1 MSGQNGQNG
10 VEDDAG
16 KLFVGGINRN
26 TSDESFRNYFSK
38 FGTIKDCVLMRDK
51 ATNASRGFGFITY
64 ADPMSLNE
72 VLKERPHTLDNK
84 VIDAKPCT
92 PKHMQPAKKQYA
104 NQYPTTKKIFLGG
117 ISMEATEE
125 DVKSYFSRYGV
136 VVEVH
141 FVTDKSDMTRPHK
154 GFGFITFEDESSVDQ
169 AIAKHYHIIKDK
181 RCEAKSAEQKDRNN
195 SQGAGNPYEQ
205 QQQQQMGGYGQQ
217 MQMGYGQ
224 QQAGNWMGA
233 NMMPGYGYGNGYG
246 TYQQPAY
253 GGQQQ
258 YGAAGANG
266 AQGYGAQGG
275 QPQQGYGY
283 AGYGYGNAMYGQ
295 QQAVQGGAPGMQGGQ
310 QGYGSQPTSTA
321 ASAPGGYQNPGKG
334 YHPYKR

>member
-10 VEDDAG
+10 GEDDAG

-26 TSDESFRNYFSK
+26 TTDDAFQNYFAK
-38 FGTIKDCVLMRDK
+38 FGDIKDCVLMRDK
-51 ATNASRGFGFITY
+51 VTMQSRGFGFITY
-64 ADPMSLNE
+64 TDPMSLNE

-104 NQYPTTKKIFLGG
+104 NQYPVTKKIFLGG

-141 FVTDKSDMTRPHK
+141 FVSDRLDTQGRPHK

-169 AIAKHYHIIKDK
+169 AIAKHYHVIKDK
-181 RCEAKSAEQKDRNN
+181 RCEAKSAEQKDRSNN
-195 SQGAGNPYEQ
+195 QGAGNPYDQ
-205 QQQQQMGGYGQQ
+205 NQMGGYGQQ
-217 MQMGYGQ
+217 MQQMGGYGQ
-224 QQAGNWMGA
+224 QQ
-233 NMMPGYGYGNGYG
+233 GYGYGNGYG
-246 TYQQPAY
+246 TYQTPY

-258 YGAAGANG
+258 YGAAAGANG
-266 AQGYGAQGG
+266 NQAAYGAQAG
-275 QPQQGYGY
+275 QQQQAYGGYG
-283 AGYGYGNAMYGQ
+283 AGYGYGNMYGQ
-295 QQAVQGGAPGMQGGQ
+295 QAVPGGAPGMQGGQ

-321 ASAPGGYQNPGKG
+321 TSAPGGYQNPGKG

>member
-38 FGTIKDCVLMRDK
+38 FGTIQDCVLMRDK
-51 ATNASRGFGFITY
+51 ATGVSRGFGFITY
-64 ADPMSLNE
+64 TDPMSLNE

-92 PKHMQPAKKQYA
+92 PKHMQPQKKQYA
-104 NQYPTTKKIFLGG
+104 NQYPSTKKIFLGG
-117 ISMEATEE
+117 ISMEATED
-125 DVKSYFSRYGV
+125 DVKSYMSRYGV

-141 FVTDKSDMTRPHK
+141 FVSDKSDATRPHK

-181 RCEAKSAEQKDRNN
+181 RCEAKSAEQKDRNGG
-195 SQGAGNPYEQ
+195 QGAGNPYDQ
-205 QQQQQMGGYGQQ
+205 NQMGGYQN
-217 MQMGYGQ
+217 MQMGYGAQ
-224 QQAGNWMGA
+224 GGQWNGA
-233 NMMPGYGYGNGYG
+233 NMIQAGYGGYGNGYG
-246 TYQQPAY
+246 TYQAQGY
-253 GGQQQ
+253 GQQQ
-258 YGAAGANG
+258 GYGQPGANG
-266 AQGYGAQGG
+266 AQGGYGGAQA
-275 QPQQGYGY
+275 QQAYGGY
-283 AGYGYGNAMYGQ
+283 AGYGYGNMYGQ
-295 QQAVQGGAPGMQGGQ
+295 QQAVPGGAPGQQQYGG
-310 QGYGSQPTSTA
+310 GNPTSTA
-321 ASAPGGYQNPGKG
+321 ASGGAGGYQNPGKG

>member
-26 TSDESFRNYFSK
+26 TTDESFRNYFAK
-38 FGTIKDCVLMRDK
+38 FGTIQDCVLMRDK
-51 ATNASRGFGFITY
+51 ATMASRGFGFITY

-141 FVTDKSDMTRPHK
+141 FVSDKSDMTRPHK

-195 SQGAGNPYEQ
+195 GQGAGNPYDPN
-205 QQQQQMGGYGQQ
+205 QMGGYQN
-217 MQMGYGQ
+217 MQMGYQ
-224 QQAGNWMGA
+224 QQ
-233 NMMPGYGYGNGYG
+233 GYGYGGNGYG
-246 TYQQPAY
+246 TYQTAAY

-258 YGAAGANG
+258 YGAAAANG
-266 AQGYGAQGG
+266 AQGYAAQG
-275 QPQQGYGY
+275 QQAAYGGYG
-283 AGYGYGNAMYGQ
+283 GYGYGAGMYGQ
-295 QQAVQGGAPGMQGGQ
+295 QQPVPGGAPGQQQYGGA
-310 QGYGSQPTSTA
+310 PTSTA
-321 ASAPGGYQNPGKG
+321 AGGAGGYQNPGKG

>member
-26 TSDESFRNYFSK
+26 TTDESFRNYFSK
-38 FGTIKDCVLMRDK
+38 FGAIRDCVLMRDK
-51 ATNASRGFGFITY
+51 ATMASRGFGFITY
-64 ADPMSLNE
+64 EDPMSLNE

-104 NQYPTTKKIFLGG
+104 NQYPSSKKIFLGG
-117 ISMEATEE
+117 ISMEATED

-141 FVTDKSDMTRPHK
+141 FVSDKSDMTRPHK

-195 SQGAGNPYEQ
+195 GQGAGNPYDQ
-205 QQQQQMGGYGQQ
+205 SQMGGYQN
-217 MQMGYGQ
+217 MQMGYGGQ
-224 QQAGNWMGA
+224 QG
-233 NMMPGYGYGNGYG
+233 GYGYGNGYG
-246 TYQQPAY
+246 TYQTPYGQGQQAY
-253 GGQQQ
+253 G
-258 YGAAGANG
+258 AGANG
-266 AQGYGAQGG
+266 AQGGYAQGQQAYGGYGA
-275 QPQQGYGY
+275 
-283 AGYGYGNAMYGQ
+283 YGYGMYGQ
-295 QQAVQGGAPGMQGGQ
+295 QQAVPGAAPGQQQYGGA
-310 QGYGSQPTSTA
+310 PTSTA
-321 ASAPGGYQNPGKG
+321 AGGAPGGYQNPGKG

>member
-1 MSGQNGQNG
+1 MSGQNGGQNG

-26 TSDESFRNYFSK
+26 TTDESFRNYFAK
-38 FGTIKDCVLMRDK
+38 FGTIQDCVLMRDK
-51 ATNASRGFGFITY
+51 ATMASRGFGFITY

-104 NQYPTTKKIFLGG
+104 NQYPATKKIFLGG
-117 ISMEATEE
+117 ISMEATED

-141 FVTDKSDMTRPHK
+141 FVSDKSDMTRPHK

-181 RCEAKSAEQKDRNN
+181 RCEAKSAEQKDRSNG
-195 SQGAGNPYEQ
+195 QGAGNPYDQ
-205 QQQQQMGGYGQQ
+205 NQMGGYQN

-224 QQAGNWMGA
+224 Q
-233 NMMPGYGYGNGYG
+233 GYGYGNGYG
-246 TYQQPAY
+246 TYQTPY
-253 GGQQQ
+253 GQQQ
-258 YGAAGANG
+258 YGAGANG
-266 AQGYGAQGG
+266 AQGYAQG
-275 QPQQGYGY
+275 QQAYGGY
-283 AGYGYGNAMYGQ
+283 AGYGYGNMYGQ
-295 QQAVQGGAPGMQGGQ
+295 QQPVPGAAPGGQ
-310 QGYGSQPTSTA
+310 QQYGGNPTSTA
-321 ASAPGGYQNPGKG
+321 ASGAPGGYQNPGKG

>member
-26 TSDESFRNYFSK
+26 TDDESFRNYFAK

-104 NQYPTTKKIFLGG
+104 NQYPVSKKIFLGG

-141 FVTDKSDMTRPHK
+141 FVSDKSDMSRPHK

-181 RCEAKSAEQKDRNN
+181 RCEAKSAETKDRSNN
-195 SQGAGNPYEQ
+195 QGAGNPYDQ
-205 QQQQQMGGYGQQ
+205 NQMGGYQN

-224 QQAGNWMGA
+224 PQQQ
-233 NMMPGYGYGNGYG
+233 GYGYGNGYG
-246 TYQQPAY
+246 TYQTPY

-258 YGAAGANG
+258 YGAAAAAGANG
-266 AQGYGAQGG
+266 NQAAYGAQAG
-275 QPQQGYGY
+275 QQQQGYGY
-283 AGYGYGNAMYGQ
+283 PGYGYGNMYGQ
-295 QQAVQGGAPGMQGGQ
+295 QAVPGGAPGMQGGQ

-321 ASAPGGYQNPGKG
+321 TSAPGGYQNPGKG